1 MVEVEHLPLSVW
13 TTQKP
18 GPGSVMVIWRQLKQT
33 GVFRRRST
41 LLSVVSDLVSEPDGM
56 DGSSWKELLQ
66 ESFATQQ
73 HQ

>member
-1 MVEVEHLPLSVW
+1 M
-13 TTQKP
+13 
-18 GPGSVMVIWRQLKQT
+18 MVIWRQLKQT

-66 ESFATQQ
+66 ESFAIQQ
-73 HQ
+73 HQKWQ